1 MRNLDIKMVINTK
14 CELLVAPKSEL
25 GDEGF
30 VYLEFLVSDCVDT
43 LSTLTISEN
52 PKIFRYFF
60 EKDGLYMY
68 YRLKIPTKKLLDD
81 MSASYENRLY
91 YDSDSGKLLIGE
103 ILIETS
109 EQLENIVDDDLPKA
123 KYRITEM
130 IEEPVFSICRIA
142 TCLENLQRKYIF
154 EGRSIG
160 NKCNNDSDKL
170 NRDFLFSSIF
180 ILRILIKQQRYEEAL
195 KILESINRCSELCNT
210 ITFNNSCGC
219 K

>member
-1 MRNLDIKMVINTK
+1 MRKLDIKMAINTK

-25 GDEGF
+25 YAPGF

-68 YRLKIPTKKLLDD
+68 YRLKIPTKNTLDNNSSPYD
-81 MSASYENRLY
+81 NRLY

-103 ILIETS
+103 TLIETS
-109 EQLENIVDDDLPKA
+109 EQLENVVDDDFPKT
-123 KYRITEM
+123 KYGLSEM

-142 TCLENLQRKYIF
+142 ACLENLQRKYIF

-195 KILESINRCSELCNT
+195 KILESVNRCSELCNT